1 MTTMLAIFALAVAP
15 WVVAQEIQPNSQVPE
30 DAFSTRQLIAWS
42 GLQKPQPTPQPL
54 LPRDNPVPQPD
65 LPSDQQANP
74 PAGHGE
80 QAPAESF
87 TGKIIK
93 DDDRYCLKSGSRTYQ
108 VSEQAGLQK
117 YENQSVRVIGNFD
130 SVTAT
135 IRILK
140 IDLLS

>member
-1 MTTMLAIFALAVAP
+1 MTTMLAILSLGVAP
-15 WVVAQEIQPNSQVPE
+15 WVVAQEAQPNPQVPE

-54 LPRDNPVPQPD
+54 PPRDTPIPQPD
-65 LPSDQQANP
+65 QPSEQQANP
-74 PAGHGE
+74 PVGRGE
-80 QAPAESF
+80 QAPVESF
-87 TGKIIK
+87 AGKIIK

-117 YENQSVRVIGNFD
+117 YENQSVRVIGTVD
-130 SVTAT
+130 SGTAT

-140 IDLLS
+140 IELLS